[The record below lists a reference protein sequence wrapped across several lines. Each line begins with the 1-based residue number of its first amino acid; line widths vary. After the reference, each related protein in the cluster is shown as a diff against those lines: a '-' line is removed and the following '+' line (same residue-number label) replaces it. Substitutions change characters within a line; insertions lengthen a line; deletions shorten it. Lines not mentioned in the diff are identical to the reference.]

1 MRGKAVFDSGVI
13 FAIFFEEAASE
24 RAARAAGE
32 CRPIT
37 LDLAVSEVGNAAWK
51 RVAFFQERED
61 AARLSRGDLLH
72 HAPREAAERD
82 RRRRRCRRV
91 VEHEGEV
98 LAARLE
104 QYLDGQLA
112 EPPRLE
118 LRECGGPSDPNGPPP
133 RGPFT

>member
-61 AARLSRGDLLH
+61 AARLSLSKCLEFIASCAVMPSSDL
-72 HAPREAAERD
+72 APQAFEISLETRATFYD
-82 RRRRRCRRV
+82 SLF
-91 VEHEGEV
+91 
-98 LAARLE
+98 LAAADQENVPLFT
-104 QYLDGQLA
+104 LDKKMYQSA
-112 EPPRLE
+112 RTKY
-118 LRECGGPSDPNGPPP
+118 NVQMI
-133 RGPFT
+133 